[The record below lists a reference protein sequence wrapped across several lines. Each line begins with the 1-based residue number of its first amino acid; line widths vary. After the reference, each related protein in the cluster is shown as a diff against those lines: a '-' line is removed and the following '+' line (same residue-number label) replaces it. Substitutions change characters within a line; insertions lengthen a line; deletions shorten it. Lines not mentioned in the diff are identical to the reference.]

1 MSERPHA
8 MGGAYSPVGFRPTV
22 EPTPRWVRVQFGG
35 EIIADSKRALLLI
48 QYGPGRLPAYYF
60 PQADVRMSALQAAAD
75 EGEGQVENQ
84 SYYTVKIGEQVANR
98 AAWVYEEP
106 PANLEPLRGYVSFGW
121 SAMDAWYEEAEQ
133 VFVHAR
139 DPHKRVDV
147 LASTRHVKVMIA
159 GEAVADTNRP
169 FLLFETG
176 LPTRY
181 YIPQEDVRMDLLEA
195 TDQTSR
201 CPYKGIASYWT
212 VSVGEKT
219 LKNVVWSYANPI
231 PENPKIKDLLC
242 FYNERV
248 DLYVDGEL
256 QARPLTPW
264 TVRDN

>member
-1 MSERPHA
+1 
-8 MGGAYSPVGFRPTV
+8 
-22 EPTPRWVRVQFGG
+22 
-35 EIIADSKRALLLI
+35 
-48 QYGPGRLPAYYF
+48 
-60 PQADVRMSALQAAAD
+60 
-75 EGEGQVENQ
+75 
-84 SYYTVKIGEQVANR
+84 
-98 AAWVYEEP
+98 
-106 PANLEPLRGYVSFGW
+106 
-121 SAMDAWYEEAEQ
+121 
-133 VFVHAR
+133 
-139 DPHKRVDV
+139 
-147 LASTRHVKVMIA
+147 MIA

-219 LKNVVWSYANPI
+219 LKNVAWSYANPI

-248 DLYVDGEL
+248 DLYVDSEL

-264 TVRDN
+264 TVQDS